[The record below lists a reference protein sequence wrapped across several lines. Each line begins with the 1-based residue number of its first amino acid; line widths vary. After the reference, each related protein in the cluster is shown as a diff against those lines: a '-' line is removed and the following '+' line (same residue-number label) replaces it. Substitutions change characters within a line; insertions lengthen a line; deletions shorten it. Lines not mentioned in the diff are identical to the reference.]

1 VRRDSIFYKLF
12 QQSPSLLFEMV
23 NDPPDR
29 AAQYTFDSVAVKE
42 PTFTIDG
49 VFLPPKRQKRGV
61 VYFCEIQFQKDEQL
75 YERLFGESLLYF
87 YRNRR
92 RFDDWRAVVIYPTR
106 SKEQS
111 IWHPYA
117 DLINGP
123 RVHRIYLDELGDMQ
137 DVPIGLAL
145 MMLTNT
151 KKRQAPEAA
160 RQLLARSH
168 ATGSKTEIR
177 AIMDMVTTIMVYQ
190 FSKLSQQEVEK
201 MLGIEAGLRKTRVY
215 QEAKAEGEQE
225 GIEKGIQKGRQEGI
239 QEGRQEERLAL
250 VLQLLN
256 QRFGKLDKRTT
267 KQISGMAFEPLG
279 NLLSALLHPESIE
292 DLATWLSQNA

>member
-23 NDPPDR
+23 NDPPAR
-29 AAQYTFDSVAVKE
+29 SAQYTFDSVAVKE

-49 VFLPPKRQKRGV
+49 VFLPPKRQKPGV

-145 MMLTNT
+145 MMLTRPR
-151 KKRQAPEAA
+151 KR
-160 RQLLARSH
+160 
-168 ATGSKTEIR
+168 R
-177 AIMDMVTTIMVYQ
+177 ASYWRDRRP
-190 FSKLSQQEVEK
+190 LDRR
-201 MLGIEAGLRKTRVY
+201 RKFA
-215 QEAKAEGEQE
+215 Q
-225 GIEKGIQKGRQEGI
+225 
-239 QEGRQEERLAL
+239 
-250 VLQLLN
+250 
-256 QRFGKLDKRTT
+256 
-267 KQISGMAFEPLG
+267 
-279 NLLSALLHPESIE
+279 
-292 DLATWLSQNA
+292 

>member
-1 VRRDSIFYKLF
+1 MRRDSIFYKLF

-29 AAQYTFDSVAVKE
+29 AVQYTFDSVAVKE

-49 VFLPPKRQKRGV
+49 VFLPPKRQKQGV

-123 RVHRIYLDELGDMQ
+123 RVHRIYLDELGDIQ

-151 KKRQAPEAA
+151 TKRQAPAAA
-160 RQLLARSH
+160 RQLLARS
-168 ATGSKTEIR
+168 AASESTAEIQ
-177 AIMDMVTTIMVYQ
+177 AIMGMLTTIMAYK
-190 FSKLSQQEVEK
+190 FSERSREEVET
-201 MLGIEAGLRKTRVY
+201 MLGIDGLKETRFY
-215 QEAKAEGEQE
+215 QEAHEDGEYAKAQAMVLRQLR
-225 GIEKGIQKGRQEGI
+225 QKI
-239 QEGRQEERLAL
+239 
-250 VLQLLN
+250 
-256 QRFGKLDKRTT
+256 GKLSVKTT
-267 KQISGMAFEPLG
+267 TQISALAMEDLETLSIA
-279 NLLSALLHPESIE
+279 LLSFESFE
-292 DLATWLSQNA
+292 DLTTWLSQNP

>member
-1 VRRDSIFYKLF
+1 MRRDSIFYKLF

-29 AAQYTFDSVAVKE
+29 ATQYTFDSVAVKE

-49 VFLPPKRQKRGV
+49 VFLPPKRQKQGV

-92 RFDDWRAVVIYPTR
+92 RFNDWRAVVIYPTR

-111 IWHPYA
+111 IWHPYE

-151 KKRQAPEAA
+151 TKRQAPEAA
-160 RQLLARSH
+160 RQLLARSQ

-215 QEAKAEGEQE
+215 QEAKEEGV
-225 GIEKGIQKGRQEGI
+225 
-239 QEGRQEERLAL
+239 QEGRHEERLAM

-267 KQISGMAFEPLG
+267 KRISGMAFEPLG
-279 NLLSALLHPESIE
+279 NLLSALLRPESIE
-292 DLATWLSQNA
+292 DLATWLSQNP

>member
-49 VFLPPKRQKRGV
+49 VFLPPKRQKPGV

-160 RQLLARSH
+160 RQLLARS
-168 ATGSKTEIR
+168 AVSESPAEIQ
-177 AIMDMVTTIMVYQ
+177 AIMGMLTTIMAYK
-190 FSKLSQQEVEK
+190 FSERSRKEVET
-201 MLGIEAGLRKTRVY
+201 MLGIDGLKETRFY
-215 QEAKAEGEQE
+215 QEAHEDGEYAKAQAMVLRQLR
-225 GIEKGIQKGRQEGI
+225 QKI
-239 QEGRQEERLAL
+239 
-250 VLQLLN
+250 
-256 QRFGKLDKRTT
+256 GKLSVKTT
-267 KQISGMAFEPLG
+267 TQISTLAMEDLETLSIA
-279 NLLSALLHPESIE
+279 LLSFTSIK
-292 DLATWLSQNA
+292 DLTTWLSQNP